1 LSDTRLDRYAELL
14 VHVGANVQPGQI
26 VDVTAR
32 VEHAPLVRALARAS
46 YAAGARFVDV
56 FYSDQHVRRAMIEA
70 APDETLSHT
79 PRWLLSRTRALG
91 DARSAAFGVT
101 GDPEPDLLAD
111 LDGERV
117 GKARMLELANEG
129 MRIVNEMLCNWCV
142 VAYPNEGW
150 PTASRT

>member
-1 LSDTRLDRYAELL
+1 MARRCRSCARTYGSSRNERPTKGWPLSDTRLDRYAELI

-26 VDVTAR
+26 VDV
-32 VEHAPLVRALARAS
+32 
-46 YAAGARFVDV
+46 
-56 FYSDQHVRRAMIEA
+56 A

-79 PRWLLSRTRALG
+79 PKWLVSRARALG
-91 DARSAAFGVT
+91 DVRSAAFGIT
-101 GDPEPDLLAD
+101 GDPEPELLAD

-117 GKARMLELANEG
+117 GKARMVELANEG

-150 PTASRT
+150 ARTMF